1 MSNENTQKSSPC
13 ARVFPKACGEL
24 FFDFMPILSGG
35 SIACPALIG
44 ELRRQCTAARIGGF
58 GRAGIKRRYS
68 VFVGIAVSGQ

>member
-1 MSNENTQKSSPC
+1 MSDENTQKSSPC
-13 ARVFPKACGEL
+13 ARVFPKACEEL

-44 ELRRQCTAARIGGF
+44 ELRRQCTAARIGDF
-58 GRAGIKRRYS
+58 GSAEITRRYS